1 MNDFTTFE
9 ELMIGLGYCLFML
22 VLGIVFLKFPPK
34 KINYLY
40 GYRTNRSMK
49 TQEVWDAANIFS
61 AKALIK
67 ISLWS
72 LVFPVFSYLF
82 FPKYTILITVI
93 GNTILLLATL
103 PMTEN
108 FIKKNFDEDGKALNN

>member
-1 MNDFTTFE
+1 MNDLTAFQ
-9 ELMIGLGYCLFML
+9 ELLMGLGYCVFML
-22 VLGIVFLKFPPK
+22 VIGFIFLKFPPK
-34 KINYLY
+34 NINYLY
-40 GYRTNRSMK
+40 GYRTRRSMK

-72 LVFPVFSYLF
+72 IIFPVFSYLF
-82 FPKYTILITVI
+82 FPKYIILISVI
-93 GNTILLLATL
+93 GNTLLLLLTL

-108 FIKKNFDEDGKALNN
+108 FIKKNFDDEGKRLNN